1 MKVGIVGLPN
11 AGKTTLFNAL
21 TRAGAETAAYP
32 FTTVEPN
39 VAIVDVPDERLAAV
53 AQAAGAD
60 PQVRETIEF
69 HDIAGLVRG
78 ASAGEGLGNRFLAE
92 IRETDAI
99 CHVVRTHADQRVPH
113 PDGRVEPLADAEI
126 VDAELL
132 LADLDQAQRRLER
145 VRKEAGSGA
154 KEIAAERDWLQRVV
168 EALGR
173 GEPAR
178 GVPAPAL
185 APDAPAHLQALS
197 SKPVLYVANVDE
209 GDGEPPAELVEHARR
224 QGAGC
229 IAVSARIEAE
239 LAELRRGEA
248 TEMRSELGLVEPGL
262 ERLVRAAY
270 ELLDLVTFFTAHRGQ
285 RGAGAGASPR
295 AHRLGRRRQGAH
307 RHPGRLRARR
317 GDRLARA
324 RRRRRLRPGAGRRAD
339 PNRGPRL
346 RRSRRGRDHDS
357 ALSGRV
363 RASARAAGPGA
374 LPLDFRGCEPS
385 LAFPAS
391 PARPGTTRAS
401 T

>member
-1 MKVGIVGLPN
+1 VKVGIVGLPN

-21 TRAGAETAAYP
+21 TRAAAETAAYP

-39 VAIVDVPDERLAAV
+39 VAVVDVPDERLAAV
-53 AQAAGAD
+53 AQAAEAS

-78 ASAGEGLGNRFLAE
+78 ASAGEGLGNRFLGE
-92 IRETDAI
+92 IRQTDAI
-99 CHVVRTHADQRVPH
+99 CHVVRTHGDERIPH
-113 PDGRVEPLADAEI
+113 PDGRVDPLADAEV

-154 KEIAAERDWLQRVV
+154 KEATAEHDWLQRVV

-209 GDGEPPAELVEHARR
+209 GDGEPAAELVEHARR

-229 IAVSARIEAE
+229 IAVSARIEVE
-239 LAELRRGEA
+239 LAELPAGEA
-248 TEMRSELGLVEPGL
+248 IEMRAELGLVEPGL
-262 ERLVRAAY
+262 ERLVGAAY
-270 ELLDLVTFFTAHRGQ
+270 ELLDLVTFFTAHRG
-285 RGAGAGASPR
+285 SE
-295 AHRLGRRRQGAH
+295 
-307 RHPGRLRARR
+307 
-317 GDRLARA
+317 ARA
-324 RRRRRLRPGAGRRAD
+324 RALGRGLTAWDAAGKVHTDIQAGFVRAEVIGW
-339 PNRGPRL
+339 RELVEAGGYGEAREGGL
-346 RRSRRGRDHDS
+346 IRTEGRDYV
-357 ALSGRV
+357 V
-363 RASARAAGPGA
+363 RDGDVITIRH
-374 LPLDFRGCEPS
+374 
-385 LAFPAS
+385 
-391 PARPGTTRAS
+391 
-401 T
+401 